1 VSRLRAGAVST
12 ALLATL
18 ALGLGGCA
26 ETEPSAADEV
36 PALAGLLVNV
46 ESAVVDGRYTAARR
60 QLDALVDATVD
71 ALESGELDE
80 SSAEEILA
88 AAAKVRALLPAAL
101 VGGEQTSEPKPEDE
115 STGDRATSGSG
126 GTGGSGSGGDGDG
139 TSDGGKDRKP
149 GKGHGQGG
157 KGKGRGGR

>member
-1 VSRLRAGAVST
+1 MSRLRACVVAT
-12 ALLATL
+12 ALTM
-18 ALGLGGCA
+18 ALGLSGCA

-36 PALAGLLVNV
+36 PALDGLLVKV

-71 ALESGELDE
+71 AMESGELDE
-80 SSAEEILA
+80 SSGEEILA

-101 VGGEQTSEPKPEDE
+101 VGGEPTSEPKPEDG
-115 STGDRATSGSG
+115 STGDGGSGGSG

-139 TSDGGKDRKP
+139 TSGGKDRKP

-157 KGKGRGGR
+157 KKKGRGGR